1 MFRSIHNSYYADTL
15 KRLIKKTIFK
25 IFTPNKIKI
34 KKQFLLQHLNRNE
47 IYRWVTI
54 TAIEL
59 LNRKR

>member
-1 MFRSIHNSYYADTL
+1 MFRSIHNSYYADKL

-47 IYRWVTI
+47 TYRWVTI